1 MLVTGME
8 KRWQSASAEE
18 GLLADCMSCRICLAA
33 LSAEEVLS
41 YVKEQ
46 QFAPLRIEKLADAK
60 HIFSHIEWRMSG
72 YAILVEEAGFA
83 AEKEPESGNGRTPE
97 EKADGEGGLIFVDA
111 WDARERYAIPS
122 AFSAYAGYLKKE
134 FD

>member
-1 MLVTGME
+1 MGGIR
-8 KRWQSASAEE
+8 K
-18 GLLADCMSCRICLAA
+18 AA
-33 LSAEEVLS
+33 LSGMPVAC
-41 YVKEQ
+41 
-46 QFAPLRIEKLADAK
+46 RNRRG
-60 HIFSHIEWRMSG
+60 FS
-72 YAILVEEAGFA
+72 
-83 AEKEPESGNGRTPE
+83 AEKEPESGNERTPE

>member
-1 MLVTGME
+1 
-8 KRWQSASAEE
+8 
-18 GLLADCMSCRICLAA
+18 
-33 LSAEEVLS
+33 
-41 YVKEQ
+41 
-46 QFAPLRIEKLADAK
+46 
-60 HIFSHIEWRMSG
+60 MSG

-111 WDARERYAIPS
+111 RERDAIPS

-134 FD
+134 FDEEEKR

>member
-1 MLVTGME
+1 
-8 KRWQSASAEE
+8 
-18 GLLADCMSCRICLAA
+18 
-33 LSAEEVLS
+33 
-41 YVKEQ
+41 
-46 QFAPLRIEKLADAK
+46 
-60 HIFSHIEWRMSG
+60 MSG

-134 FD
+134 FDEEEKR